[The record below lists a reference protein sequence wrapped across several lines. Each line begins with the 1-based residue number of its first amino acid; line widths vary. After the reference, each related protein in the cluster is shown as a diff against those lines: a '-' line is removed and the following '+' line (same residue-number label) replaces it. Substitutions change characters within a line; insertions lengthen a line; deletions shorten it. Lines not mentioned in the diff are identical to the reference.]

1 MEKHCFCF
9 DASLH
14 SILVTHRATCFK
26 YNPSYLLPPRAV
38 CATQARLAYS
48 KESGCKQVPRHLT
61 WTWNG
66 GWLAVSWCWQF
77 YGEGEARATRIN
89 WLQIIGFFFFL
100 ITRRC
105 PFKISTDK
113 PIDSHGK
120 SWSFFI
126 GTFFLVVLLFTT
138 YSKYSSIELHVKLS
152 THSDAR
158 RPILTNIANKR
169 LLCKSLHCVWLEK
182 QKTIALK
189 SLQATYRSKGKY
201 ISGLGGGAREWEWP
215 MWCIICS

>member
-1 MEKHCFCF
+1 MEWRLIS
-9 DASLH
+9 SL
-14 SILVTHRATCFK
+14 LM
-26 YNPSYLLPPRAV
+26 
-38 CATQARLAYS
+38 
-48 KESGCKQVPRHLT
+48 
-61 WTWNG
+61 
-66 GWLAVSWCWQF
+66 LAVLRWRRSSCNKDKLIANHRF
-77 YGEGEARATRIN
+77 
-89 WLQIIGFFFFL
+89 LFFL

-105 PFKISTDK
+105 PFKISRGK

-120 SWSFFI
+120 SWSFFM
-126 GTFFLVVLLFTT
+126 GTFFLVVFLFTT
-138 YSKYSSIELHVKLS
+138 YSKYSSIELDVKLS

-158 RPILTNIANKR
+158 RPMLTNIANKR